1 MANIDALEA
10 FHKDK
15 YSFCLYKFMPNLK
28 TDVVVIGAGPAGST
42 TARVIA
48 EHGFDVILVEKDE
61 FPGRTNVC
69 AGGTLRSVIKDAGL
83 SSDIIEKEIQEERH
97 YFPWGENVIK
107 VDLIT
112 VFRHVFDRSLAEK
125 AVEKGAKMLAKT
137 QIRDVSINSNG
148 VQAFSGENN
157 IDSKLVVFADGP
169 NTLAY
174 RRLGIGFK
182 PEMDKTF
189 VSLTC
194 EIKWENNPLN
204 HCEFHYGNEIVPWGY
219 GWVFP
224 KRNTVNVGVGCIYS
238 KLSSNLIDSMN
249 YMLNNYPLTGEKF
262 KEMKILQRSSALIP
276 AAPAKRIFGERTLVV
291 GDAAGMV
298 DPVTGGGI
306 MHAINGGKLAGKICA
321 MSLETGDFSTKFLSQ
336 YQDMWHKTIDH
347 QWIYNK
353 FLASNVFL
361 YLSKFDRNAYPKL
374 AEVTREGIGKVLRHR
389 KR

>member
-1 MANIDALEA
+1 M
-10 FHKDK
+10 
-15 YSFCLYKFMPNLK
+15 SNLK
-28 TDVVVIGAGPAGST
+28 SDVTVIGAGPAGST
-42 TARVIA
+42 TARIIA
-48 EHGFDVILVEKDE
+48 EQGFDVILVEKDE
-61 FPGRTNVC
+61 FPGVTNVC
-69 AGGTLRSVIKDAGL
+69 AGGTLKSVIKEAGL
-83 SSDIIEKEIQEERH
+83 SSDIIEKEIQEEKH
-97 YFPWGENVIK
+97 YFPWGENCIK

-112 VFRHVFDRSLAEK
+112 VFRHVFDRCLAEK
-125 AVEKGAKMLAKT
+125 AVEKGAKMLTNT
-137 QIRDVSINSNG
+137 QIKDVSVKNDG
-148 VQAFSGENN
+148 VQIFYGENT

-174 RRLGIGFK
+174 RRFGIGFK
-182 PEMDKTF
+182 PELDKTF

-249 YMLNNYPLTGEKF
+249 YMLRNYPPGREKF
-262 KEMKILQRSSALIP
+262 KEMEILQRSAALIP
-276 AAPAKRIFGERTLVV
+276 AAPAERIFGERMLVV

-321 MSLETGDFSTKFLSQ
+321 MSLEEEDFSTKFLSQ
-336 YQDMWHKTIDH
+336 YQRMWHSTVDYS
-347 QWIYNK
+347 QIYHK

-361 YLSKFDRNAYPKL
+361 YLSRFDRNAYPKL
-374 AEVTREGIGKVLRHR
+374 AEITREGIGGALKHR
-389 KR
+389 LL

>member
-1 MANIDALEA
+1 
-10 FHKDK
+10 
-15 YSFCLYKFMPNLK
+15 MPNLK

-61 FPGRTNVC
+61 FPGITNVC
-69 AGGTLRSVIKDAGL
+69 AGGTLRSVIEEAGL
-83 SSDIIEKEIQEERH
+83 SSDIIEKVIQAERH
-97 YFPWGENVIK
+97 YFPWGENEIK
-107 VDLIT
+107 VELIT
-112 VFRHVFDRSLAEK
+112 VYRHIFDRCLAEK
-125 AVEKGAKMLAKT
+125 AVEKGAKMLTKT
-137 QIRDVSINSNG
+137 QIRDISIENNG
-148 VQAFSGENN
+148 VQVCSGENT

-174 RRLGIGFK
+174 KRFGIGFK
-182 PEMDKTF
+182 PELDKTF

-194 EIKWENNPLN
+194 EIQWENNPLN
-204 HCEFHYGNEIVPWGY
+204 HCEFHYGNDIVPWGY

-249 YMLNNYPLTGEKF
+249 YMLNNYPLTGKKF

-276 AAPAKRIFGERTLVV
+276 AAPAKRIFGERMLVV

-306 MHAINGGKLAGKICA
+306 MHAVNGGKLAGKICA
-321 MSLETGDFSTKFLSQ
+321 MSLEAEDFSPKFLSQ

-347 QWIYNK
+347 QWINNK

-361 YLSKFDRNAYPKL
+361 FLSKFDRNAYPKL
-374 AEVTREGIGKVLRHR
+374 AALTREGIGKVLKYKKHYWTT
-389 KR
+389 